1 MWIIPYLILIASF
14 AALIKGADFFV
25 DGSGSIARKLRIP
38 DFIVGLTIVA
48 MGTSA
53 PELAASVSA
62 AIAGKSDLAI
72 GNVVGSNLLNI
83 LVILGISALIL
94 PPVVDRVLFK
104 RDVPFLLLTAI
115 VLPLMLL
122 LGGRDEGG
130 KYILNWVSGIVLLS
144 LFVLYLFLTIRSAL
158 AYRRAH
164 PQAAEEES
172 DIKVLPWWKSILF
185 TLLGAALIVLGGK
198 FAVSSAS
205 DIARQ
210 FGVSEAMI
218 GLTVVAF
225 GTSLP
230 ELVTSAI
237 AARKGNSDIAIGNVV
252 GSNIF
257 NVLLILGTT
266 VMIRPVPADMT
277 MLIDLFVV
285 LGASLLFALTAWT
298 GKKLS
303 RTEGIS
309 FLLAYAAYM
318 VYVFMR

>member
-14 AALIKGADFFV
+14 VALIKGADFFV

-38 DFIVGLTIVA
+38 DFIVGLTVVA

-62 AIAGKSDLAI
+62 AIAKKSDLAI

-94 PPVVDRVLFK
+94 PPAVDRVLFK
-104 RDVPFLLLTAI
+104 RDVPFLLLTAFA
-115 VLPLMLL
+115 LPAMLL
-122 LGGRDEGG
+122 IGGRGEDG
-130 KYILNWVSGIVLLS
+130 KFMLNWVSGIVLLV
-144 LFVLYLFLTIRSAL
+144 LFVLYLFLTIRAAL

-164 PQAAEEES
+164 PEAREE
-172 DIKVLPWWKSILF
+172 DGVKVLPWWKSILF
-185 TLLGAALIVLGGK
+185 TLLGGALIVLGGK
-198 FAVSSAS
+198 FAVEAAS

-210 FGVSEAMI
+210 FGVSEAVI

-237 AARKGNSDIAIGNVV
+237 AAKKGNSDIAIGNVV

-266 VMIRPVPADMT
+266 VMIRPVPADMS

-285 LGASLLFALTAWT
+285 LGASLIFTLTAWT

-303 RTEGIS
+303 RGEGAIYL
-309 FLLAYAAYM
+309 FLYAAYM
-318 VYVFMR
+318 VFVFLR

>member
-94 PPVVDRVLFK
+94 PPIVDRAMFK
-104 RDVPFLLLTAI
+104 RDIPVMLLTA
-115 VLPLMLL
+115 VALPVMLL

-130 KYILNWVSGIVLLS
+130 KYMLNWVSGIVLLS
-144 LFVLYLFLTIRSAL
+144 LFVLYIFLTVRSAL
-158 AYRRAH
+158 AYRRSH
-164 PQAAEEES
+164 PEAPEEDS
-172 DIKVLPWWKSILF
+172 VKVLPWWKSILF

-198 FAVSSAS
+198 FAVNAAS

-285 LGASLLFALTAWT
+285 LGASVLLTVTAWT
-298 GKKLS
+298 GKRLA
-303 RTEGIS
+303 RAEGIS

>member
-1 MWIIPYLILIASF
+1 MWIVPYLILIASF

-38 DFIVGLTIVA
+38 DFIVGLTVVA

-62 AIAGKSDLAI
+62 AVAGKSDLAI

-94 PPVVDRVLFK
+94 PPVVERTLYR
-104 RDVPFLLLTAI
+104 RDVPVLLLTAVI
-115 VLPLMLL
+115 LPVMLL
-122 LGGRDEGG
+122 VGG
-130 KYILNWVSGIVLLS
+130 KGADGKYALNFVSGSILLA
-144 LFVLYLFLTIRSAL
+144 LFFLYLFLTIRSAL
-158 AYRRAH
+158 VYRRTH
-164 PQAAEEES
+164 PDMQEE
-172 DIKVLPWWKSILF
+172 DGVKVLPWWKSILF
-185 TLLGAALIVLGGK
+185 TLLGASLIVLGGK
-198 FAVSSAS
+198 FAVDSAS

-266 VMIRPVPADMT
+266 VLIRPVPADVT

-285 LGASLLFALTAWT
+285 LLASLIFAFAGFT
-298 GKKLS
+298 GKRIS
-303 RTEGIS
+303 RTEGAT
-309 FLLAYAAYM
+309 FLGLYAAYM